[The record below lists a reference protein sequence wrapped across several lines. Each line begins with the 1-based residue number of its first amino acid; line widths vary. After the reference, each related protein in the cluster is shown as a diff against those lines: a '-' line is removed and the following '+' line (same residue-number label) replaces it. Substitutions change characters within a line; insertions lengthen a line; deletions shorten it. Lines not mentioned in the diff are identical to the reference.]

1 MRSVPNMQP
10 VFLFSVKINKYVSSR
25 LLNQSSPILEKTD
38 YGNVLLSRFKNQY
51 LFRLPVPTVFL
62 EQEGNQGLSTFRVVF
77 KLSEVPSVERGKE
90 PYSSI
95 NTSLCFKGF
104 NTLHANLLTLF
115 ACGLLFLLVVGHS
128 PAGED
133 HCGKDGKS

>member
-1 MRSVPNMQP
+1 MQP

-77 KLSEVPSVERGKE
+77 KLSEVP
-90 PYSSI
+90 
-95 NTSLCFKGF
+95 F
-104 NTLHANLLTLF
+104 
-115 ACGLLFLLVVGHS
+115 VVGHS